1 NLSHNIQTMLVTGS
15 ECPDCTNAT
24 SHSASPGR
32 KVQQLVRE
40 PWQKQRS
47 LCFCL
52 DFFVT
57 FFIKKKSKERF
68 FRAPVPMKIGRQAKE
83 RKRKWRRI
91 RADRGNKPFNCNYIS
106 LNLESST
113 TCENYNKA
121 NDNTNSQTNPS
132 PFYTIR
138 FAIILDKISYQN
150 AN

>member
-40 PWQKQRS
+40 PWQKQLSR
-47 LCFCL
+47 CYCL

-83 RKRKWRRI
+83 RKVKRLPVATPLQKSDTI
-91 RADRGNKPFNCNYIS
+91 KDSNAIHSIFHPPIH
-106 LNLESST
+106 LM
-113 TCENYNKA
+113 A
-121 NDNTNSQTNPS
+121 NP
-132 PFYTIR
+132 R
-138 FAIILDKISYQN
+138 L
-150 AN
+150 